1 MDFKN
6 KQGSVDAHNVN
17 LDFKADNSDA
27 HNIILNF
34 EHLSDGS
41 TNLNFGDDVSAEV
54 VCEVALSFWSE
65 IQAFYTD
72 STTNLAIVDTSFDVS
87 FTSQITAVFSNNT
100 ISVVIDNGFSAQIE
114 ARYLEHATVNTDIAV
129 SFHADIEASFIENLC
144 TIEAT
149 VDTSAFVLSNALF
162 DLNFIKGI
170 FCGIDARYEK
180 AITALHDVVARS
192 NQAVMLSSQFA
203 IAQEQGLTISNFAN
217 TRFEKAKPIVRAIKK
232 IFEET
237 THLQQSYYI
246 KWQDN
251 ERLFI
256 SRNIVF
262 DDGLNLPLLRTT
274 TWQEMIRERKQITYS
289 YEVAHVFEKQFTF
302 DWDRGL
308 ELRLKSDIP
317 WEDGQAIYYRK
328 HPVEPWP
335 EPEIPEYNGSTDL
348 NFFCL
353 CHEVDSHNVI
363 LNFGA
368 DDCIPA
374 LANQNWWHI
383 VNEIS
388 VTRLDNGEVINVLS
402 GNYRTDRQSWCWSYS
417 LTVPVSELSKLDPIN
432 AKPVIL
438 KIVVNGFE
446 HLMLLENRTRSRQ
459 FAKETYT
466 LTGRSP
472 SALLDAPSSPPRAFL
487 QENERTSVQLAQA
500 EIDRSAY
507 PDLGLNWQLIDAL
520 GWIIPTESFS
530 YSGLTP
536 IKAIQ
541 EIATAGGGFV
551 YSESDSQ
558 SITIKSLYKK
568 TFWNPISV
576 SEYDILLPESFVLE
590 QSTDY
595 EIYPNY
601 NGISLTND
609 KTGQTGIVKRTE
621 TSGDVLV
628 ETVNNNLFTSASVMG
643 SFGKA
648 ALAKAGLVESHTF
661 NMPLT
666 SKVGQCKPADVLAF
680 NAEWWGIVD
689 AVSVSFTYSKVSQSV
704 TVERVQHE

>member
-6 KQGSVDAHNVN
+6 KLGTVDAHNLN
-17 LDFKADNSDA
+17 LNFKPDNTDS

-34 EHLSDGS
+34 EHLADGS
-41 TNLNFGDDVSAEV
+41 TNLNFGDDVSVVIDTVLETDFSFEVTAIYAENGVNTAVIDTVLDTEFSFEV
-54 VCEVALSFWSE
+54 VAVFKEN
-65 IQAFYTD
+65 TD
-72 STTNLAIVDTSFDVS
+72 VIGQIDTVLDTSFS
-87 FTSQITAVFSNNT
+87 FEIVAEF
-100 ISVVIDNGFSAQIE
+100 A
-114 ARYLEHATVNTDIAV
+114 
-129 SFHADIEASFIENLC
+129 ENLC
-144 TIEAT
+144 TIDT
-149 VDTSAFVLSNALF
+149 VLDTAFQF
-162 DLNFIKGI
+162 Q
-170 FCGIDARYEK
+170 IDAVFDINHIVGVSYAFDASYQK
-180 AITALHDVVARS
+180 AIAALSATAILW
-192 NQAVMLSSQFA
+192 
-203 IAQEQGLTISNFAN
+203 
-217 TRFEKAKPIVRAIKK
+217 AKPILRVSNEALFYDQGLVLSQQAMTGFDQSDSLTQAIRIEHEKA
-232 IFEET
+232 T
-237 THLQQSYYI
+237 GLQTDAYLVWQSGDKRFIHQSY
-246 KWQDN
+246 
-251 ERLFI
+251 LF
-256 SRNIVF
+256 
-262 DDGLNLPLLRTT
+262 DETLKLRINQVTD
-274 TWQEMIRERKQITYS
+274 WHEMIRKRRTVTYAH
-289 YEVAHVFEKQFTF
+289 EVAHVFEKHFTF
-302 DWDRGL
+302 EWDKGL
-308 ELRLKSDIP
+308 ELVTTDDLA
-317 WEDGQAIYYRK
+317 WEKAKAIHYRK
-328 HPVEPWP
+328 HPVQPWP
-335 EPEIPEYNGSTDL
+335 KPELPQYEGTGDL
-348 NFFCL
+348 NFICL
-353 CHEVDSHNVI
+353 CHEVDAHNVI

-374 LANQNWWHI
+374 IAPQPWWYI

-388 VTRLDNGEVINVLS
+388 VTHLDNGLNINVLS
-402 GNYRTDRQSWCWSYS
+402 GNYRTDRQSWCWSYT
-417 LTVPVSELSKLDPIN
+417 LVVPASELSKLDPV
-432 AKPVIL
+432 AGQPVIL

-459 FAKETYT
+459 FAQETYT

-472 SALLDAPSSPPRAFL
+472 SALLDSPSSPPRAFL
-487 QENERTSVQLAQA
+487 QENERTSVQLVQA

-520 GWIIPTESFS
+520 GWIVPTESFS

-541 EIATAGGGFV
+541 EIAAAGGGFV
-551 YSESDSQ
+551 YSEADSQ
-558 SITIKSLYKK
+558 AITIKPQYKK
-568 TFWNPISV
+568 TFWNPLQESD
-576 SEYDILLPESFVLE
+576 YDILLPESIVLE

-595 EIYPNY
+595 ETYPDY

-609 KTGQTGIVKRTE
+609 KTGQTGIVKRTG

-628 ETVNNNLFTSASVMG
+628 ETVNNNLFTSAAVMG